1 MNVCMYVCMYKAL
14 YVHIKLFQPM
24 NAFIPIMQTPVNLTH
39 HLMQKPI
46 VQNGAIHTT
55 HTLIHSSLHTYLH
68 QGGAVS
74 AMPPVGGCVC
84 SNGLASSAAD
94 TDTDTPADIASEIET
109 SHTYTYTLTY
119 SYTYMHMCIDTSIH
133 TYIHLCTYN
142 QFVHACIH
150 T

>member
-1 MNVCMYVCMYKAL
+1 M
-14 YVHIKLFQPM
+14 
-24 NAFIPIMQTPVNLTH
+24 
-39 HLMQKPI
+39 
-46 VQNGAIHTT
+46 
-55 HTLIHSSLHTYLH
+55 H
-68 QGGAVS
+68 QGGAGS

-109 SHTYTYTLTY
+109 SHTYTYTLNY
-119 SYTYMHMCIDTSIH
+119 LYTHMHMCIDTSIL

-142 QFVHACIH
+142 QFVHAYIH